1 MTMAL
6 YFSVQ
11 EQNELTDNI
20 WLNTS
25 AGSDYIAQSVDEF
38 RLVKNIKQSKM
49 NLWIKLICIT
59 FCFLLILV
67 FILTLMILFLN
78 QK

>member
-11 EQNELTDNI
+11 EQNELADNI

-25 AGSDYIAQSVDEF
+25 AGSDYIAQSFDEVQ
-38 RLVKNIKQSKM
+38 LVKSIKQSKR
-49 NLWIKLICIT
+49 NLWIKLFSIM
-59 FCFLLILV
+59 FCFFLILV
-67 FILTLMILFLN
+67 LILILALIFN

>member
-11 EQNELTDNI
+11 EQNELADNI

-25 AGSDYIAQSVDEF
+25 AGSDYIAQSVDEV
-38 RLVKNIKQSKM
+38 RLVRKINQSHM
-49 NLWIKLICIT
+49 NLRIKLV
-59 FCFLLILV
+59 LLATVCLAILLSILAV
-67 FILTLMILFLN
+67 VLAFI
-78 QK
+78 K

>member
-6 YFSVQ
+6 CISVQ

-38 RLVKNIKQSKM
+38 HLVKKLKESKM

-59 FCFLLILV
+59 FCFLLILLL
-67 FILTLMILFLN
+67 ILILILILN